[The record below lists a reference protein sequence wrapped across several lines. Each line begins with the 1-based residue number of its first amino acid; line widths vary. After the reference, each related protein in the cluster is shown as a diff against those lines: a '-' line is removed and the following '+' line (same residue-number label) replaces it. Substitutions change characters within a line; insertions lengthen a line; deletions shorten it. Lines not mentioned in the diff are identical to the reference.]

1 MLKLMAQQFVSD
13 GHSVS
18 VFSTQPGYNNVA
30 TERLPRRMVTDQVEA
45 IRVGIFK
52 EDKKKLLNR
61 AVNVA
66 MFLGQLVI
74 HCLCR
79 FRKYDLITVAS
90 FPPTVTAMVVR
101 WLAWINGCKYLYH
114 CQDIYPEI
122 AEASGLIKRPWLAKL
137 ALNIDK
143 RNCKRA
149 NAIVVLSSDME
160 NTIAKRGIAR
170 DRMHIINNF
179 IIDKFDDSVEIDSSL
194 QKVLGKF
201 RVLFAGNLGRFQS
214 LDQILLAAETL
225 KDKQDIQFFF
235 VGAGAMENELQQ
247 QASDLGLLNNSVFF
261 HPFQPLEKVMKVI
274 HDADLSIVSLSPGV
288 IDCAYPSKTMSYL
301 ESGCR
306 ILGLVEPE
314 CELAKFIQS
323 EELGVVAD
331 SLTVGGISTAIASEY
346 DRWKASD
353 YNREQIRKAGDR
365 AFGQPKILAK
375 WSKLLNQLQQTSEK

>member
-52 EDKKKLLNR
+52 ENKKKLLNR

-74 HCLCR
+74 HCLFR

-122 AEASGLIKRPWLAKL
+122 AEASGLIKRPWLANL

-179 IIDKFDDSVEIDSSL
+179 IIDRFDSSVEIDSSL
-194 QKVLGKF
+194 QKVPGKF

-235 VGAGAMENELQQ
+235 VGAGAMENELKQ
-247 QASDLGLLNNSVFF
+247 QASDLGLLDNSVFF

-274 HDADLSIVSLSPGV
+274 HDADLAIVSLSPRV
-288 IDCAYPSKTMSYL
+288 INCAYPSKTMSYL

-314 CELAKFIQS
+314 CELAKFIQT
-323 EELGVVAD
+323 EGLGVVAD
-331 SLTVGGISTAIASEY
+331 SLTVNGISTAIESEY
-346 DRWKASD
+346 DRWKEAD
-353 YNREQIRKAGDR
+353 YDREQIRTAGDR
-365 AFGQPKILAK
+365 AFGQPMILAK
-375 WSKLLNQLQQTSEK
+375 WSKLLNQLQGSER